1 MTLLAYPPTTPPRCT
16 RCLLPVDDRKYV
28 PTDECST
35 PCILGYDTRSAG
47 DDFPH
52 WGHLHW
58 ECRCG
63 FVWATMTAL
72 QSGRDAERQ

>member
-1 MTLLAYPPTTPPRCT
+1 MTLIIYPPLVPPRCT
-16 RCLLPVDDRKYV
+16 RCLLSVDERSYIPSDV
-28 PTDECST
+28 CSDA
-35 PCILGYDTRSAG
+35 CLMKIDTRQIGERAN
-47 DDFPH
+47 

>member
-1 MTLLAYPPTTPPRCT
+1 MTLLVYPPTAPPRCT
-16 RCLLPVDDRKYV
+16 RCLLPVDDRRYV
-28 PTDECST
+28 PSDTCNEACLMRIDTSA
-35 PCILGYDTRSAG
+35 LGEHA
-47 DDFPH
+47 H

-63 FVWATMTAL
+63 YVWATMTAL

>member
-1 MTLLAYPPTTPPRCT
+1 MTLIIYPPLVPPRCT
-16 RCLLPVDDRKYV
+16 RCLLSV
-28 PTDECST
+28 CSDA
-35 PCILGYDTRSAG
+35 CLMKIDTRQIGERAN
-47 DDFPH
+47 